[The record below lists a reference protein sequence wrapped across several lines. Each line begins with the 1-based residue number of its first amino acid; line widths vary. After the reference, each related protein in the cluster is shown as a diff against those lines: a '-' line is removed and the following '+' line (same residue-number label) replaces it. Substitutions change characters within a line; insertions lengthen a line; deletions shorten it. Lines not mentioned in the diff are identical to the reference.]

1 MGRPVDTL
9 RLAGLSVQAFAA
21 VLCFGLLAGAGAF
34 VWTIEKAPIA
44 ERRSDR
50 GRGSRDADPA
60 FGSKARQMYA
70 LGGDYELAVAAKAR
84 RDNLPG
90 DPEGWM
96 FGAFA
101 HERLGAQPGLIAL
114 KHRAE
119 AGRLWEGLLEW
130 SRDPMRRWRGSE
142 YYEGWAL
149 LGLGHPVQARERFGE
164 HLRTARPSPV
174 GILHYN
180 NACYLAVA
188 GDAERAQNEWRRAAL
203 TEMLDKVEEIKG

>member
-70 LGGDYELAVAAKAR
+70 LGGDYELAVAA
-84 RDNLPG
+84 D
-90 DPEGWM
+90 
-96 FGAFA
+96 
-101 HERLGAQPGLIAL
+101 
-114 KHRAE
+114 
-119 AGRLWEGLLEW
+119 
-130 SRDPMRRWRGSE
+130 GS
-142 YYEGWAL
+142 
-149 LGLGHPVQARERFGE
+149 
-164 HLRTARPSPV
+164 
-174 GILHYN
+174 
-180 NACYLAVA
+180 
-188 GDAERAQNEWRRAAL
+188 RAAGS
-203 TEMLDKVEEIKG
+203 VKGQPDNWRKMKNLGVLGTDLKQYAEHDH